1 VVFSCSTFRRDGFA
15 KAVKAWVY
23 LFLTAGVAAAT
34 AQSCTTT
41 LTGTVYAPNGTD
53 PLPNV
58 LVYVPTTAVQ
68 PFPAGVSS
76 CLAQEQ
82 LVTGNPL
89 VSTVTAADGTYT
101 LSSTVL
107 PPGTQAPVPL
117 VIQSGKWRRQLT
129 VPTVTA
135 CATTSFSTRMPQ
147 THLEGDIPQIAV
159 VTGASDSIEC
169 VLRKV
174 GIQDSEFSNPAT
186 PVSSSTGRVNLYLG
200 GEQGS
205 SNKQAGAEID
215 ANTPY
220 EPVLMQN
227 TATLSSYDMVVFA
240 CEGTDAD
247 PVVSAATQTNLIDY
261 ANVGGRVFGTHYAYV
276 WLDDDPP
283 FSGTALWQP
292 LQTTPIGTSANINTT
307 FADGKTL
314 ADWLQGIGATTTYGV
329 MPLTFNSD
337 PRKDQ
342 NGVVPPTQSWLTMQ
356 ATNYP
361 DPVQLQFTFD
371 TPVSSSTTGQ
381 PTLTVTFANTPA
393 TSFLVGDP
401 ADTITIN
408 VANTGTV
415 QADTSLT
422 LLATLDPDLTATGIT
437 GAGWNCSLTPA
448 ITCNRTAPLDPGTSA
463 PVTVTVAVSAAATL
477 GNATLATVTLLGGGL
492 GGTQCGRVLFNEY
505 HVELQPTSPSYKP
518 FPTECFASA
527 MSPQEKLLEY
537 DLFDLSNF
545 IPNTNIDTGLVQD
558 STTTTLIDVVTPIFY
573 GQIIAD
579 VAIESTS
586 ANNTTTTYT
595 LDGGILS
602 FYIDGVDTCD
612 LIANQGGTCPPTTG
626 AGYDVGSYQ
635 IRSCYQGD
643 TDFAPSCSPFYTVV
657 INPDPTSTTV
667 TSSLD
672 PSPEGTGV
680 TFTATVVDQ
689 YATARGQVNFYD
701 GTTLLGSSQAN
712 AQAVATFTTPDL
724 VVGTHTISACLV
736 ASLDFLASSPCGSV
750 QQIVNVINEPP
761 LDTVTLLVS
770 SSNPSV
776 LNQNVTFTAAVA
788 TTGAFPQTPAGN
800 LSFFD
805 GTTLLDATTLDANGD
820 ANFSTS
826 TLALG
831 THPITAVYAGNS
843 ITSGSK
849 SQVLN
854 QLVIPALGPSPNAFL
869 LSVTPTSVSVGVGN
883 SVSLTVTVTALP
895 AFTQAVQ
902 LSCGNLPNEAT
913 CAFSQALV
921 PPGGGSTTLVLTAA
935 APHACGA
942 GPPDFIAPNGLGTGV
957 RGGLPLLLLTTLG
970 LFLARKRRRLFQTL
984 ALAAVLCALP
994 LLNGCSGR
1002 CTDFGTQPN
1011 NYTFTVTGTAVA
1023 PGVTEVQTQAVM
1035 LHVHL

>member
-1 VVFSCSTFRRDGFA
+1 MC
-15 KAVKAWVY
+15 
-23 LFLTAGVAAAT
+23 LFFVAAAALAS
-34 AQSCTTT
+34 AQTCTTSI
-41 LTGTVYAPNGTD
+41 TGTVFAPNGVD

-58 LVYVPTTAVQ
+58 LVYVPTAAVQ

-76 CLAQEQ
+76 CLAQQQ
-82 LVTGNPL
+82 LVTGSPL
-89 VSTVTAADGTYT
+89 VSTVTAANGSYT
-101 LSSTVL
+101 LTNSGL
-107 PPGTQAPVPL
+107 AGTNVPL

-174 GIQDSEFSNPAT
+174 GIQDSEFSDPGS
-186 PVSSSTGRVNLYLG
+186 PVSSSTGRVNFYLG

-205 SNKQAGAEID
+205 SNTQAGAEID

-220 EPVLMQN
+220 EPALMQN
-227 TATLSSYDMVVFA
+227 TATLNSYDLVVFA
-240 CEGTDAD
+240 CQGTNSD
-247 PVVSAATQTNLIDY
+247 PVVTPSTQTNLIDY
-261 ANVGGRVFGTHYAYV
+261 ADIGGRVFGTHYAYV
-276 WLDDDPP
+276 WLDNDAP
-283 FSGTALWQP
+283 FSGTALWDP
-292 LQTTPIGTSANINTT
+292 LQTPPTGTSANINTN

-314 ADWLQGIGATTTYGV
+314 ADWLQDIGATTTYGV
-329 MPLTFNSD
+329 IPFPASVA

-342 NGVVPPTQSWLTMQ
+342 DGIVPPTQLWLTLQ
-356 ATNYP
+356 
-361 DPVQLQFTFD
+361 DPVYVHPVMQFTFD
-371 TPVSSSTTGQ
+371 TPVASTTTAQ
-381 PTLTVTFANTPA
+381 PTLSVTFVNTPA
-393 TSFLVGDP
+393 TSFFVGDP
-401 ADTITIN
+401 ADSIAIN

-415 QADTSLT
+415 DAGSSLT
-422 LLATLDPDLTATGIT
+422 LQVALDHDLTANNIT
-437 GAGWNCSLTPA
+437 GAGWNCTLATL
-448 ITCNRTAPLDPGTSA
+448 TCNSINGQAAGTSSTI
-463 PVTVTVAVSAAATL
+463 TVTVAVSATAVL
-477 GNATLATVTLLGGGL
+477 GNATFATVTLEGGGL

-505 HVELQPTSPSYKP
+505 HVELEASSPSFKPFPAECPTSP
-518 FPTECFASA
+518 

-545 IPNTNIDTGLVQD
+545 VPNPNIDTGLIQD
-558 STTTTLIDVVTPIFY
+558 TTATTLTGVVSPIFY

-586 ANNTTTTYT
+586 ANNGYT

-602 FYIDGVDTCD
+602 FYINGVDTCD

-635 IRSCYQGD
+635 VQSCYQGD
-643 TDFAPSCSPFYTVV
+643 TNFAPSCSPLYTVV
-657 INPDPTSTTV
+657 IHPDPTSTTV

-672 PSPEGTGV
+672 PSEQGLPV
-680 TFTATVVDQ
+680 TFTATVADQ

-701 GTTLLGSSQAN
+701 GGTLIGSSQAN
-712 AQAVATFTTPDL
+712 AQAVATFTTSLL

-736 ASLDFLASSPCGSV
+736 ASLDFLASSPCGSL
-750 QQIVNVINEPP
+750 QQIVSVINQPP
-761 LDTVTLLVS
+761 LDTVTLLIS
-770 SSNPSV
+770 SSNPSI

-788 TTGAFPQTPAGN
+788 TTGAFVQTPAGN

-805 GTTLLDATTLDANGD
+805 GTTLLDATTLDNHGD
-820 ANFSTS
+820 AQFSTS

-831 THPITAVYAGNS
+831 THPITAVYAGNG
-843 ITSGSK
+843 ITAAST

-854 QLVIPALGPSPNAFL
+854 QLVIPALPPSPNAFL
-869 LSVTPTSVSVGVGN
+869 LHVTPTSVSVGVGN

-895 AFTQAVQ
+895 AFTQSVQ
-902 LSCGNLPNEAT
+902 LSCGNLPHEAT
-913 CAFSQALV
+913 CAFSQSLI
-921 PPGGGSTTLVLTAA
+921 PPGGGTTTLVLTAA

-942 GPPDFIAPNGLGTGV
+942 SPPDFIAPNSLGADV
-957 RGGLPLLLLTTLG
+957 KGGIPLLLLTTLG
-970 LFLARKRRRLFQTL
+970 LFLARKRRRLFQTIS
-984 ALAAVLCALP
+984 LAAVLCVLP
-994 LLNGCSGR
+994 MLNGCSSR

-1023 PGVTEVQTQAVM
+1023 PGITEVQTQAVM